1 MRGRRSQSAL
11 EYMMTYGWAIL
22 IIVIVAVVL
31 YSMGIFSPS
40 SFVSFTGVTGMAGLQ
55 PASALCASNGQLVVK
70 LSDALGTTIQISSI
84 TANTSAGVSKTQSE
98 SAVISPGSTDEF
110 SIFGICPTTSGT
122 SYTMTITAYYTEP
135 NSAFPSVVYS
145 LSGTAKGSSSSPP
158 MNTFTA
164 YGLPTSVPWTVV
176 YGGINQTITGGTGS
190 SMSFVSLPNS
200 AFTIYPTVVNGVT
213 YYPIYAAGN
222 NISAGYSMEV
232 DFIPMRNLW
241 FANQGANNVSMIY
254 WENNTLAVNKV
265 SGSKGFVIVGT
276 GPWSVAVTPN
286 GQYVYVAN
294 GGSNTVSVISTSND
308 SVFKTI
314 SVGVQPVSVAITP
327 NGQYV
332 YVTNYNSNTTSVI
345 STSTNSVLKNISV
358 GYSPDGVAI
367 TPNGQYAYVTNVGT
381 NSVSVISTS
390 TNSVVSTISVGS
402 NPQGVAITPNGQYAY
417 VVNAGYGAGGATV
430 SVISTST
437 NSVVST
443 ISVGTDPRNVAITP
457 NGQYAYVTNSGSG
470 AGTTISVI
478 STSTNSVVST
488 ISVST
493 WPNGITITPNG
504 QYAYVTN
511 SASNL
516 VSVIS
521 TSTNQVVATITTPA
535 NSNPCGISYGP
546 LGSTA

>member
-55 PASALCASNGQLVVK
+55 PASALCASNGQLVLK
-70 LSDALGTTIQISSI
+70 LSNSLGTTIQISSI

-98 SAVISPGSTDEF
+98 SVVISPGSTDEF
-110 SIFGICPTTSGT
+110 SIFGICPTTPGT
-122 SYTMTITAYYTEP
+122 SYTMTITASYTEP

-145 LSGTAKGSSSSPP
+145 LSGTAKGSSFSTP

-164 YGLPTSVPWTVV
+164 YNLPSNASWTVV
-176 YGGINQTITGGTGS
+176 YGGIVQTITGGSGS

-213 YYPIYAAGN
+213 YYPIYAGGN

-241 FANQGANNVSMIY
+241 LSNYGAASASIIY
-254 WENNTLAVNKV
+254 YANNTLPTKAV
-265 SGSKGFVIVGT
+265 SPVI
-276 GPWSVAVTPN
+276 
-286 GQYVYVAN
+286 AN
-294 GGSNTVSVISTSND
+294 ITVSSPRYI
-308 SVFKTI
+308 
-314 SVGVQPVSVAITP
+314 AITP
-327 NGQYV
+327 NGNYV
-332 YVTNYNSNTTSVI
+332 YVSNY
-345 STSTNSVLKNISV
+345 
-358 GYSPDGVAI
+358 GD
-367 TPNGQYAYVTNVGT
+367 
-381 NSVSVISTS
+381 
-390 TNSVVSTISVGS
+390 
-402 NPQGVAITPNGQYAY
+402 
-417 VVNAGYGAGGATV
+417 TV

-443 ISVGTDPRNVAITP
+443 ISVGTYPFGVAITP
-457 NGQYAYVTNSGSG
+457 NGQYVYVANSGG
-470 AGTTISVI
+470 NT
-478 STSTNSVVST
+478 
-488 ISVST
+488 
-493 WPNGITITPNG
+493 
-504 QYAYVTN
+504 
-511 SASNL
+511 

-535 NSNPCGISYGP
+535 NSGPCGINYGP
-546 LGSTA
+546 LGSIC